1 MPAATLH
8 CMLAL
13 NNTRQ
18 AQLESGGGDG
28 GHGGLLGLAS
38 MRLDEQETKRQ
49 DESLYQERSQER
61 SSPLSRLPGVA
72 PGSPSSPRRAPFSSV
87 DALLSSLS
95 EFERNCYCLAFR
107 PSAFGVSCPSVVYWP
122 GVLSPQYC
130 LNLSPV
136 LLRLTDCPC
145 SYLLTDFTRA

>member
-95 EFERNCYCLAFR
+95 EFERLNMQYENMNEMLLPCFDPRCFACHVPAWSIGLSCCHLNTASPYLRSCY
-107 PSAFGVSCPSVVYWP
+107 G
-122 GVLSPQYC
+122 
-130 LNLSPV
+130 
-136 LLRLTDCPC
+136 
-145 SYLLTDFTRA
+145 